1 MTEPEPLELLRQD
14 VITAYFQAL
23 VRLDPV
29 ALGAITDITAREEA
43 LACAMFAASPEV
55 TPEARAASVRAN
67 TFLLDH
73 GLGDVPIPVAVG
85 RLTPSER
92 ARYET
97 LLRGNDDE

>member
-1 MTEPEPLELLRQD
+1 MSEPEPPELLRQN
-14 VITAYFQAL
+14 VVVAYFRAL

-29 ALGAITDITAREEA
+29 ALGAVTDITAREEA

-85 RLTPSER
+85 KLTPGER

-97 LLRGNDDE
+97 LLRGYDDE